1 MSKNNTYIDNN
12 IYIDWQWQGRTAPRP
27 PQNFINILR
36 YYIKDNFLPPQ
47 KTNVKSK
54 LAFSY

>member
-1 MSKNNTYIDNN
+1 MSKNN

-36 YYIKDNFLPPQ
+36 YYIKDNFLSPQ

-54 LAFSY
+54 LGFSY